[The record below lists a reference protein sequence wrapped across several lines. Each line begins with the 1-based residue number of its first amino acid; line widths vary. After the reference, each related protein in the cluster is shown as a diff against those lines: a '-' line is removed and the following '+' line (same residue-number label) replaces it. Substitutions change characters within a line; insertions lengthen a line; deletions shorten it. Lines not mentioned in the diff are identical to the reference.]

1 MAEGIYC
8 FQKSRFH
15 SLFFLHPH
23 PDAYGEIA
31 LELGG
36 CSSINW
42 KDWRPFFFFLEGGR
56 GEYPQTR
63 FVLYKAAALLAV
75 LCLMHSRSGPSLGS
89 TPVLDGR
96 NGPVCKPG
104 LQRP

>member
-42 KDWRPFFFFLEGGR
+42 LQGRIGVLFFFFWMGGGGNIPR
-56 GEYPQTR
+56 PD
-63 FVLYKAAALLAV
+63 LYCTKQQHFWLSSA
-75 LCLMHSRSGPSLGS
+75 
-89 TPVLDGR
+89 
-96 NGPVCKPG
+96 
-104 LQRP
+104 

>member
-23 PDAYGEIA
+23 PDAYSEIA

-36 CSSINW
+36 CSRIGIL
-42 KDWRPFFFFLEGGR
+42 FFFLGG
-56 GEYPQTR
+56 GVEYPQTR

-75 LCLMHSRSGPSLGS
+75 LC
-89 TPVLDGR
+89 
-96 NGPVCKPG
+96 
-104 LQRP
+104 